1 MEKYTF
7 ETLSTL
13 LGQTLQTKVDGIDI
27 EVEISDVART
37 ATHGEKWDAFA
48 LYLKHQNDDVVFNQ
62 GTYEFSHPDLGTT
75 QLFVSPNSH
84 EELEIIFSRR
94 IQPKSEQ

>member
-1 MEKYTF
+1 MEKYNF

-13 LGQTLQTKVDGIDI
+13 LGQTLRTRVDDT
-27 EVEISDVART
+27 EVELEILDVART
-37 ATHGEKWDAFA
+37 ATHGDKWDAFA
-48 LYLKHQNDDVVFNQ
+48 LYLKHQNDDVMFNQ
-62 GTYEFSHPDLGTT
+62 GIYEFSHPELGTA

-94 IQPKSEQ
+94 IQPQSEQ